1 MRLNDFDAVLFDLD
15 GTLYHEGVALPGADD
30 ALRRLQRAGL
40 RTACITNASART
52 SEQLSQTLA
61 DMGIDVPS
69 EAIYSSGQAAV
80 DWMLETWEHP
90 RVYNFGGAA
99 IATMLEGKATLVT
112 SDDQPCDVVFVGTHT
127 RVEGV
132 PFNMDRALV
141 GLAHLRRG
149 AHLALGCADRVFPI
163 AGGGVEFG
171 SGALGALFIYAAN
184 LPEERIFRAG
194 KPGAAFFEH
203 LCARLKV
210 TPRRCLLVGDNLESD
225 IAGGKRLGMTC
236 ALVLTGV
243 TSRAEAQ
250 AADVDLVVEDLTALI
265 NLFDEQDAAR

>member
-15 GTLYHEGVALPGADD
+15 GTLYHEGVALPGAAE
-30 ALRRLQRAGL
+30 ALRQLQRAGL

-52 SEQLSQTLA
+52 SEQLSRTLR
-61 DMGIDVPS
+61 DMGIDVPA

-90 RVYNFGGAA
+90 RVYNFGGSA
-99 IATMLEGKATLVT
+99 IETMLAGKATMAT
-112 SDDQPCDVVFVGTHT
+112 GADEPCDVVFVGTHT

-149 AHLALGCADRVFPI
+149 AHLVLGCADRVFPI
-163 AGGGVEFG
+163 TGGGVEFG

-184 LPEERIFRAG
+184 IPEERIFRAG

-210 TPRRCLLVGDNLESD
+210 QPRRCLLVGDNLESD
-225 IAGGKRLGMTC
+225 IAGGKQLGMTC

-243 TSRAEAQ
+243 TGPVEAQ
-250 AADVDLVVEDLTALI
+250 AADVDVVVADLAALMR
-265 NLFDEQDAAR
+265 LFDEQDAIR